1 MPRRKTHEE
10 YVKEVAEINPDI
22 EVVDRYINDNTK
34 IKHRCKR
41 DGHE

>member
-22 EVVDRYINDNTK
+22 EVVDKYINK
-34 IKHRCKR
+34 IK
-41 DGHE
+41 

>member
-22 EVVDRYINDNTK
+22 EVVDRYINT
-34 IKHRCKR
+34 IK
-41 DGHE
+41 